1 MNVSGIEIKKNC
13 KNLLGIKIDCGVK
26 FKNLLDRV
34 IEKTI
39 DKLNALSRVT
49 LFMSYCPLVWMFR
62 SSIVNNNI
70 NHLHERCLRVLYK
83 GKTSSFKELL
93 EKDGSVPTH
102 NRNLQI
108 LAIEMLKVYGVALST
123 FTEIFNLRNLNYK
136 RRYKSHFSIPHVS
149 VYVY

>member
-1 MNVSGIEIKKNC
+1 
-13 KNLLGIKIDCGVK
+13 
-26 FKNLLDRV
+26 
-34 IEKTI
+34 
-39 DKLNALSRVT
+39 
-49 LFMSYCPLVWMFR
+49 MFR

-70 NHLHERCLRVLYK
+70 NHLHERCLRVICK

-108 LAIEMLKVYGVALST
+108 PEIEMLKVYGVALST

-136 RRYKSHFSIPHVS
+136 RRYTSHFSIPHVS